1 MNKDSKSVA
10 VEVLELSGMVEFLA
24 ERGGRELNSS
34 GQLRISEN
42 QIIHTSVC
50 CCAGSLDKF
59 VCGNLC
65 GTSGLGDVGGSVDIV
80 YIDQNKWIDL
90 ARVHSQA
97 VVSGGIYELYGR
109 LTRAVEEGRVIFPLS
124 VSHIIETSKRNDPVS
139 RQHLAE
145 TQAKFSRGYAYRS
158 RKGRLLVEVRE
169 ALGRLLGLN
178 IPEMSQNWV
187 LACGFLQAF
196 EELDELVAP
205 PQSVRLI
212 EAINGS
218 VKPDVFYTRYMREQN
233 DQQRRLAHEV
243 VSTHAASL
251 IEQFESARAEL
262 AGVSMDMRQ
271 RVYSAKLFI
280 EHQDMFMRVLYGIGG
295 SFEMFDEIKERAIV
309 SMIEDVP
316 TLYVEAAMVSR
327 IESESGRLKS
337 NDLFDIQSCYTAIP
351 YSSCF
356 VAEKASISRARQAG
370 LDAKYPVVLSSSL
383 ETLLNFY

>member
-1 MNKDSKSVA
+1 MPVYAAEPDFEISW
-10 VEVLELSGMVEFLA
+10 SGAM
-24 ERGGRELNSS
+24 
-34 GQLRISEN
+34 
-42 QIIHTSVC
+42 
-50 CCAGSLDKF
+50 
-59 VCGNLC
+59 LC
-65 GTSGLGDVGGSVDIV
+65 GTSGLGDVGGGVDIV

-109 LTRAVEEGRVIFPLS
+109 LARAVEEGRVILPLS
-124 VSHIIETSKRNDPVS
+124 VSHIIETSKRNDPLS

-145 TQAKFSRGYAYRS
+145 TQAKFSRGYTYRS

-178 IPEMSQNWV
+178 VPEMSQNWV

-196 EELDELVAP
+196 EELDEFVAP
-205 PQSVRLI
+205 PQSVRLV
-212 EAINGS
+212 EEINSNVDPG
-218 VKPDVFYTRYMREQN
+218 VFYIRYMREQS
-233 DQQRRLAHEV
+233 DQQRRLAHKV
-243 VSTHAASL
+243 VSSHAASL

-280 EHQDMFMRVLYGIGG
+280 EHQDMFMRVLYEIGG
-295 SFEMFDEIKERAIV
+295 SFERFDEIKKRVIV

-316 TLYVEAAMVSR
+316 TLHVEAAMVSR

-351 YSSCF
+351 YSSYF

-370 LDAKYPVVLSSSL
+370 LDVKYPVVLSSSL